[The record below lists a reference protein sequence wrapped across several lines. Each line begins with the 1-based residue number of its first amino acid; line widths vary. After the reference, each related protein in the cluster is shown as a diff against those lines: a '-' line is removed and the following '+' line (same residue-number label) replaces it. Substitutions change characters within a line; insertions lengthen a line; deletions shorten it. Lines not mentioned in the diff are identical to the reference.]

1 MKRLQIKSYKTVLVL
16 AVLITGVC
24 IYFCIPHFIEKE
36 KIDELVVR
44 MQDYLS

>member
-1 MKRLQIKSYKTVLVL
+1 MRHLQIKSYKTVLVL
-16 AVLITGVC
+16 AVLITGAC

>member
-1 MKRLQIKSYKTVLVL
+1 MKRFQIKSYKTVLVL
-16 AVLITGVC
+16 AVVITGIC
-24 IYFCIPHFIEKE
+24 IYLCVPHFIEKE

>member
-1 MKRLQIKSYKTVLVL
+1 MKRFRIKSYKTVLVL
-16 AVLITGVC
+16 AVVITGIC
-24 IYFCIPHFIEKE
+24 IYLCVPHFIEKE

>member
-1 MKRLQIKSYKTVLVL
+1 MRHLQIKSYKTVLVL
-16 AVLITGVC
+16 AVPITGVC

-44 MQDYLS
+44 MQDYL

>member
-1 MKRLQIKSYKTVLVL
+1 MRHLQIKSYKTVLVL
-16 AVLITGVC
+16 AVFFTGVC

-44 MQDYLS
+44 MQDYL